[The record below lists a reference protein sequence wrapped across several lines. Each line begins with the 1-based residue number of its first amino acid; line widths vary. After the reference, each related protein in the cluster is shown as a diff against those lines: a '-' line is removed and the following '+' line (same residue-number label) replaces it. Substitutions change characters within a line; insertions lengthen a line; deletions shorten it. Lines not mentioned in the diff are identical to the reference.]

1 MRPHLDWRKESRVRR
16 CGLEVDQNGPMLR
29 ERTTEVLLVVLIVLV
44 AAIGLRT
51 SYQPLDPEGNI
62 DRFESLFGLEVGDP
76 QAWFTTWSYGDGQVY
91 AIIAADV
98 SGQELADHVREP
110 AYRFARAGF
119 GWTVAA
125 LSLGQPELIPY
136 ALALAGGLSLLGV
149 LALAIQLRGRIG
161 PRAWWVVLNP
171 ALFIGFAGDTS
182 ESLGILLL
190 VAAMGWGS
198 SMPAVLLGVTRPTFL
213 ISVWGRW
220 RLFLSGAAGTVA
232 LAGYSLL
239 AFGRDGFTPIAG
251 SLAFPFTSYLEHLS
265 LAGVVLAVAALGTI
279 VVGTRARDLA
289 WILAGGFVLSFGLE
303 VLRDPVNAW
312 RAAGFLPVMWA
323 FGPAGGRSD
332 ARPDVG
338 VNPSNQPAD
347 VG

>member
-1 MRPHLDWRKESRVRR
+1 MPPLIKR
-16 CGLEVDQNGPMLR
+16 CGVDVDHNDPMLR
-29 ERTTEVLLVVLIVLV
+29 ERTTEVLLVALIVLV

-51 SYQPLDPEGNI
+51 SYQPVDPEVSI
-62 DRFESLFGLEVGDP
+62 DRFESLFDLDVGNP

-91 AIIAADV
+91 ALIAADV
-98 SGQELADHVREP
+98 SGQKLADHVLEP

-119 GWTVAA
+119 GWLAAA

-136 ALALAGGLSLLGV
+136 ALALAGGLSLSGV
-149 LALAIQLRGRIG
+149 LVLAIQLRGRIG

-182 ESLGILLL
+182 ESLGVFLL

-198 SMPAVLLGVTRPTFL
+198 SMSAVLLGVTRPTFL

-220 RLFLSGAAGTVA
+220 RLFLSGATGVAA
-232 LAGYSLL
+232 LAGYSLI
-239 AFGRDGFTPIAG
+239 AFGRDGFAPIMG
-251 SLAFPFTSYLEHLS
+251 SLAFPFTSYIEHLS
-265 LAGVVLAVAALGTI
+265 MAGVVLAVAALGTV
-279 VVGTRARDLA
+279 VVGAWTRDLA
-289 WILAGGFVLSFGLE
+289 WILAGAFVLSFGFE

-323 FGPAGGRSD
+323 FGPGSSRSD
-332 ARPDVG
+332 ARPDIGGQPVG
-338 VNPSNQPAD
+338 FAAD